1 MTYGLRIRRGST
13 VSFDSSLAA
22 GGVCL
27 GIFNVPPGGGN
38 FDFPAFPTATG
49 IAMSA
54 GTGAAASLYTTNNAP
69 GWLRFVFPRAAQGA
83 QVALF
88 AK

>member
-1 MTYGLRIRRGST
+1 MTYGLRIRRGSKVT
-13 VSFDSSLAA
+13 FDSSEAA

-27 GIFNVPPGGGN
+27 GIFTVPLGGGS
-38 FDFPAFPTATG
+38 FDFPAFQTATG

-54 GTGAAASLYTTNNAP
+54 GTGVAAALYTTNHTP
-69 GWLRFVFPRAAQGA
+69 GWLRFVFPPAAQGA